1 METLKLEIVTPD
13 GQIFADDVKTVTLP
27 GSEGEFGVLPRHA
40 SLVSL
45 LNAGIIDIELIN
57 GDHELVAVDW
67 GHAEIDEAKV
77 TVLADGAIAIV
88 GENESAIADAIGK
101 AKKLIKSIGDS
112 DFAIAIAE
120 AKIDS
125 IIKQRK
131 Y

>member
-27 GSEGEFGVLPRHA
+27 GSEGEFGVLPHHA

-45 LNAGIIDIELIN
+45 LSAGIIDIELVN
-57 GDHELVAVDW
+57 GNHELVAVDW

-77 TVLADGAIAIV
+77 TVLADGAVAIV
-88 GENESAIADAIGK
+88 GNNESAIADAIGK
-101 AKKLIKSIGDS
+101 AKKLIESIGDS
-112 DFAIAIAE
+112 DIAIAMAE

-125 IIKQRK
+125 IMKQRNS
-131 Y
+131 

>member
-13 GQIFADDVKTVTLP
+13 GQIFADDIKTVTLP

-45 LNAGIIDIELIN
+45 LKAGIIDIELTN
-57 GDHELVAVDW
+57 GKHELVAVDW
-67 GHAEIDEAKV
+67 GHAEIDEVKV
-77 TVLADGAIAIV
+77 TVLTDGAVAIV
-88 GENESAIADAIGK
+88 GENESTIAEAIGK

-112 DFAIAIAE
+112 DIAIAMAE